1 MDSAK
6 LKPHNDKHVNMTADS
21 EPQAIT
27 RPRKTAFPKGRQID
41 ADALEE
47 VRGLIDGKPRDRDL
61 LIEHLHLIQDE
72 YGALSA
78 AHLAALAK
86 EMRLSQAEVYEVAS
100 FYHHFDIVKEGEDGI
115 PEITVRVCD
124 GVICENHGA
133 QALLAALRDRLGS
146 NVRVIPAPCIGACDK
161 APAAVAGH
169 RQIHHATADTVS
181 AAVESKAFSEEI
193 SESQTLESYRAEGG
207 YVALSDCT
215 SGERSQE
222 EAIQTIEDADL
233 RGMGGAGFPA
243 ARKWRFLEG
252 TPKPRM
258 LVVNADEGEPGTF
271 KDRQCMEQTPHR
283 VLEGILIAAWA
294 IEADAVYIYIRDEY
308 PMALELFRRAVA
320 ELELAGLVDTDR
332 VHLRRGAGAY
342 ICGEEGA
349 LLESLEGKRGLPRNR
364 PPYPAQSGLFGYP
377 TLINN
382 IETVYW
388 VPEIMTKGAAWYQD
402 QGRPRLYSVSG
413 RVKNPGVIAAPHDVT
428 ANQLINDYCGGMADG
443 HEFKAYLPGGA
454 SGGILPA
461 DMADLSLDFGAL
473 DEYGCLVGSA
483 AVVILSQEDSIRNA
497 VLNLL
502 RFYADESCGQ
512 CTPCRV
518 GCEKMVTILE
528 QDKWDKG
535 LIDELSDTMRDASIC
550 GLGQAAPN
558 PVQAALRFFA
568 EELK

>member
-1 MDSAK
+1 MTTD
-6 LKPHNDKHVNMTADS
+6 LKKETTPK
-21 EPQAIT
+21 
-27 RPRKTAFPKGRQID
+27 PRRAAFPKGRQVD
-41 ADALEE
+41 ADALED
-47 VRGLIDGKPRDRDL
+47 VRRLLGDNPRDRDL

-72 YGALSA
+72 FGQLSA
-78 AHLAALAK
+78 AHLTALSK
-86 EMRLSQAEVYEVAS
+86 EMKLSQAEVYEVAS
-100 FYHHFDIVKEGEDGI
+100 FYHHFDIIKEGQDAV
-115 PEITVRVCD
+115 PEITIRVCD
-124 GVICENHGA
+124 GVVCENHGA
-133 QALLAALRDRLGS
+133 QTLLSELRDRFGEKI
-146 NVRVIPAPCIGACDK
+146 RVIPAPCVGACDK
-161 APAAVAGH
+161 APAAVAGQ
-169 RQIHHATADTVS
+169 RQIHHATADSVD
-181 AAVESKAFSEEI
+181 AVVQDQELAEEI
-193 SESQTLESYRAEGG
+193 LESQTLESYRAEGG

-215 SGERSQE
+215 SGERSRE
-222 EAIQTIEDADL
+222 EVIQTIEDADL

-243 ARKWRFLEG
+243 ARKWRFLENS
-252 TPKPRM
+252 PKPRL

-271 KDRQCMEQTPHR
+271 KDRQCMEKTPHQ
-283 VLEGILIAAWA
+283 VLEGLLIAAWA
-294 IEADAVYIYIRDEY
+294 IEAEAVYIYIRDEY
-308 PMALELFRRAVA
+308 PAAREIFRRAVA
-320 ELELAGLVDTDR
+320 ELEIAGLVDADR

-364 PPYPAQSGLFGYP
+364 PPYPAQSGLFGRP

-382 IETVYW
+382 IETLFW
-388 VPEIMTKGAAWYQD
+388 VPEIIEKGAAWYQD

-413 RVKNPGVIAAPHDVT
+413 RVKNPGVVAAPHNVT
-428 ANQLINDYCGGMADG
+428 ARQLIDDYCGGMADG

-461 DMADLSLDFGAL
+461 DKADLSLDFGAL

-483 AVVILSQEDSIRNA
+483 AVVILSQQDSVRNA

-528 QDKWDKG
+528 QPKWDAA

>member
-1 MDSAK
+1 MTTD
-6 LKPHNDKHVNMTADS
+6 LKTETTTK
-21 EPQAIT
+21 
-27 RPRKTAFPKGRQID
+27 PRKAAFPKGRQVD
-41 ADALEE
+41 ADALED
-47 VRGLIDGKPRDRDL
+47 VRRLLGDKPRRRDL

-72 YGALSA
+72 FGQLSTAHLTALS
-78 AHLAALAK
+78 K
-86 EMRLSQAEVYEVAS
+86 EMKLSQAEVFEVAS
-100 FYHHFDIVKEGEDGI
+100 FYHHFDIIKEGQDGI

-124 GVICENHGA
+124 GIVCENHGA
-133 QALLAALRDRLGS
+133 QALLSALGDRLGDK
-146 NVRVIPAPCIGACDK
+146 VRVIRAPCIGACDK
-161 APAAVAGH
+161 APAVVAGQ
-169 RQIHHATADTVS
+169 RQIHHATAESVN
-181 AAVESKAFSEEI
+181 AAVQDKELAEEI
-193 SESQTLESYRAEGG
+193 IETQTLGTYRAEGG

-215 SGERSQE
+215 SGERSRE
-222 EAIQTIEDADL
+222 EVIQTIEDADL

-243 ARKWRFLEG
+243 ARKWRFLEN

-271 KDRQCMEQTPHR
+271 KDRQCMEKTPHQ

-294 IEADAVYIYIRDEY
+294 IEAEAVYIYIRDEY
-308 PMALELFRRAVA
+308 PAAREIFRRAVA
-320 ELELAGLVDTDR
+320 ELEMAGLVDADR

-364 PPYPAQSGLFGYP
+364 PPYPAQSGLFGRP

-382 IETVYW
+382 IETLFW
-388 VPEIMTKGAAWYQD
+388 VPEIIRKGAAWYQD

-413 RVKNPGVIAAPHDVT
+413 RVKYPGVVAAPHDVT
-428 ANQLINDYCGGMADG
+428 ARQLIDDYCGGMADG

-461 DMADLSLDFGAL
+461 DKADLSLDFGAL
-473 DEYGCLVGSA
+473 DAYGCLVGSA
-483 AVVILSQEDSIRNA
+483 AVVIFSQQDSVRNA

-528 QDKWDKG
+528 QPKWDAA